1 VTDRHSKLARALTIL
16 LIAAA
21 LLWPVAAQAA
31 PVDRW
36 AAEIAQASARFGIPE
51 QWIRRVI
58 QAESGGETRLHGQPV
73 VSRAGAMGLMQL
85 MPGTW
90 SDMRALLGL
99 GHDPQDP
106 RDNILA
112 GTFYLR
118 LLYDRFGYPGLF
130 AAYNAGPS
138 RYSAFLAG
146 VWPLPP
152 ETLAYLRRAS
162 ASASASASANAG
174 ARANMPARSGLFAAL
189 ERPEA
194 VRLPVPARAGS
205 AAPAIRFLSPQ
216 AALFVP
222 LTGEGTIASAQ

>member
-1 VTDRHSKLARALTIL
+1 VAALRL
-16 LIAAA
+16 AAA
-21 LLWPVAAQAA
+21 IALLASAGVAQAD
-31 PVDRW
+31 PLERW
-36 AAEIAQASARFGIPE
+36 AGAIAEASSRFSIPE
-51 QWIRRVI
+51 PWIRRVI
-58 QAESGGETRLHGQPV
+58 AIESNGRRIVDGRPV
-73 VSRAGAMGLMQL
+73 VSKAGAMGLMQL

-146 VWPLPP
+146 ARPLPP

-162 ASASASASANAG
+162 ASASASAGAGAGAG

-194 VRLPVPARAGS
+194 VRLAGPARAGS
-205 AAPAIRFLSPQ
+205 AAPAVRFSSPQ

>member
-1 VTDRHSKLARALTIL
+1 MAALKLA
-16 LIAAA
+16 AAIA
-21 LLWPVAAQAA
+21 LLASAGAAQAD
-31 PVDRW
+31 PLERW
-36 AAEIAQASARFGIPE
+36 AGAIAEASSRFSIPE
-51 QWIRRVI
+51 PWIRRVI
-58 QAESGGETRLHGQPV
+58 AIESNGRTIVDGRPV
-73 VSRAGAMGLMQL
+73 VSKAGAMGLMQL

-194 VRLPVPARAGS
+194 VRLPVPAGAGS
-205 AAPAIRFLSPQ
+205 AAPAVRFSSPQ

>member
-1 VTDRHSKLARALTIL
+1 VAALKLA
-16 LIAAA
+16 AAIA
-21 LLWPVAAQAA
+21 LLASAGAAQAD
-31 PVDRW
+31 PLERW
-36 AAEIAQASARFGIPE
+36 AGAIAEASSRFSIPE
-51 QWIRRVI
+51 PWIRRVI
-58 QAESGGETRLHGQPV
+58 AIESNGRTIVDGRPV
-73 VSRAGAMGLMQL
+73 VSKAGAMGLMQL

-146 VWPLPP
+146 ARPLPP
-152 ETLAYLRRAS
+152 ETLVYLRRAS
-162 ASASASASANAG
+162 ASASASAGAG
-174 ARANMPARSGLFAAL
+174 TRANMPARSGLFAAL

-194 VRLPVPARAGS
+194 VRLPAPAGAGS
-205 AAPAIRFLSPQ
+205 AAPAVRFSSPQ

>member
-1 VTDRHSKLARALTIL
+1 VAALRL
-16 LIAAA
+16 AAA
-21 LLWPVAAQAA
+21 IALLAPAGVAQAD
-31 PVDRW
+31 PLERW
-36 AAEIAQASARFGIPE
+36 GGAIAEASSRFSIPE
-51 QWIRRVI
+51 PWIRRVI
-58 QAESGGETRLHGQPV
+58 AIESNGRAIVDGRPV
-73 VSRAGAMGLMQL
+73 VSKAGAMGLMQL

-146 VWPLPP
+146 ARPLPP

-162 ASASASASANAG
+162 AGAGAGAGASASAG

>member
-1 VTDRHSKLARALTIL
+1 MAALRL
-16 LIAAA
+16 AAA
-21 LLWPVAAQAA
+21 IALLASAGAAQAD
-31 PVDRW
+31 PLEQW
-36 AAEIAQASARFGIPE
+36 AGAIAEASSRFSIPE
-51 QWIRRVI
+51 PWIRRVI
-58 QAESGGETRLHGQPV
+58 AIESNGRTIVDGRPV

-146 VWPLPP
+146 VRPLPP

-162 ASASASASANAG
+162 AGASASANAG
-174 ARANMPARSGLFAAL
+174 ARANMPARPGLFAAL
-189 ERPEA
+189 GGPEA
-194 VRLPVPARAGS
+194 MRLPVPAGAGL
-205 AAPAIRFLSPQ
+205 AAPAVRLPSR
-216 AALFVP
+216 AAGLFVP

>member
-1 VTDRHSKLARALTIL
+1 VAALRL
-16 LIAAA
+16 AAA
-21 LLWPVAAQAA
+21 IALLASAGAAQAD
-31 PVDRW
+31 PLGRW
-36 AAEIAQASARFGIPE
+36 AGAIAEASSRFSIPE
-51 QWIRRVI
+51 PWIRRVI
-58 QAESGGETRLHGQPV
+58 AIESNGRRIVDGRPV
-73 VSRAGAMGLMQL
+73 VSKAGAMGLMQL

-130 AAYNAGPS
+130 AAYSAGPS

-146 VWPLPP
+146 ARPLPP

-162 ASASASASANAG
+162 ASAGAGAGAG

-194 VRLPVPARAGS
+194 VRLPVPAGAGS
-205 AAPAIRFLSPQ
+205 AAPAVRFSSPQ

>member
-1 VTDRHSKLARALTIL
+1 MAALKLA
-16 LIAAA
+16 AAIA
-21 LLWPVAAQAA
+21 LLASAGAGQAD
-31 PVDRW
+31 PLGRW
-36 AAEIAQASARFGIPE
+36 AGAIAEASSRFSIPE
-51 QWIRRVI
+51 PWIRRVI
-58 QAESGGETRLHGQPV
+58 AIESNGRTIVDGRPV
-73 VSRAGAMGLMQL
+73 VSKAGAMGLMQL

-146 VWPLPP
+146 ARPLPP

-162 ASASASASANAG
+162 SGASASANAG

-194 VRLPVPARAGS
+194 MRLPVPAGAGL
-205 AAPAIRFLSPQ
+205 AAPAVSFPSR
-216 AALFVP
+216 AAGLFAP
-222 LTGEGTIASAQ
+222 LTGEGTIASGQ

>member
-1 VTDRHSKLARALTIL
+1 MAALKLA
-16 LIAAA
+16 AAIA
-21 LLWPVAAQAA
+21 LLASAGAAQAD
-31 PVDRW
+31 PLERW
-36 AAEIAQASARFGIPE
+36 AGAIAEASSRFSIPE
-51 QWIRRVI
+51 PWIRRVI
-58 QAESGGETRLHGQPV
+58 AIESNGRTIVDGRPV
-73 VSRAGAMGLMQL
+73 VSKAGAMGLMQL

-146 VWPLPP
+146 ARPLPP

-194 VRLPVPARAGS
+194 MRLPVPAGAGL
-205 AAPAIRFLSPQ
+205 AAPAVSFPSR
-216 AALFVP
+216 AAGLFAP
-222 LTGEGTIASAQ
+222 LTGEGTIASGQ

>member
-1 VTDRHSKLARALTIL
+1 
-16 LIAAA
+16 
-21 LLWPVAAQAA
+21 
-31 PVDRW
+31 
-36 AAEIAQASARFGIPE
+36 
-51 QWIRRVI
+51 
-58 QAESGGETRLHGQPV
+58 
-73 VSRAGAMGLMQL
+73 MGLMQL

-90 SDMRALLGL
+90 SDMRALLAL

-138 RYSAFLAG
+138 RYSAFLDGAR
-146 VWPLPP
+146 PLPP

-162 ASASASASANAG
+162 ASASAGASADAS

-189 ERPEA
+189 GGPEA
-194 VRLPVPARAGS
+194 MRLPVPAGAGL
-205 AAPAIRFLSPQ
+205 AAPAVKFPSR
-216 AALFVP
+216 AAGLFVP

>member
-1 VTDRHSKLARALTIL
+1 MAALRL
-16 LIAAA
+16 AAA
-21 LLWPVAAQAA
+21 IALLASAGAGQAD
-31 PVDRW
+31 PLGRW
-36 AAEIAQASARFGIPE
+36 AGAIAEASSRFSIPE
-51 QWIRRVI
+51 PWIRRVI
-58 QAESGGETRLHGQPV
+58 AIESNGRTIVDGRPV
-73 VSRAGAMGLMQL
+73 VSKAGAMGLMQL

-162 ASASASASANAG
+162 AGASASASANAG

>member
-1 VTDRHSKLARALTIL
+1 VAALRL
-16 LIAAA
+16 AAA
-21 LLWPVAAQAA
+21 IALLASAGAAQAD
-31 PVDRW
+31 PLGRW
-36 AAEIAQASARFGIPE
+36 AGAIAEASSRFSIPE
-51 QWIRRVI
+51 PWIRRVI
-58 QAESGGETRLHGQPV
+58 AIESNGRTIVDGRPV
-73 VSRAGAMGLMQL
+73 VSKAGAMGLMQL

-162 ASASASASANAG
+162 AGASASASANAG

-194 VRLPVPARAGS
+194 MRLPVPAGAGL
-205 AAPAIRFLSPQ
+205 AAPAVSFPSR
-216 AALFVP
+216 AAGLFAP